1 MSKSHASAWGDGRGH
16 PPHGAL
22 PVAAAAW
29 PPWKGSLA
37 CWTLGARHISACDS
51 LSETDWTLMRHNVT
65 LPIRDDVVDAQ
76 GVRLLLLAH
85 FLPGM

>member
-1 MSKSHASAWGDGRGH
+1 MSKSHASAWGDGQDTPCRRT
-16 PPHGAL
+16 

-76 GVRLLLLAH
+76 GVRLLLLAC

>member
-1 MSKSHASAWGDGRGH
+1 MAHSPWPLPPG
-16 PPHGAL
+16 PHGRA
-22 PVAAAAW
+22 PW
-29 PPWKGSLA
+29 PAGRW
-37 CWTLGARHISACDS
+37 GARHISACDS

-85 FLPGM
+85 FLPSM